1 MCRFQ
6 ISDSDKIDYDVVIF
20 IYSNNDKKNLS
31 STCLVHLQCMFNIV
45 SHYQLNIVFSNLTI

>member
-31 STCLVHLQCMFNIV
+31 STFFVQCMFNIV